1 MRVIS
6 GKYRGKRIM
15 APKKLP
21 VRPTTDMAKESLF
34 NILGHHFHL
43 DEISF
48 LNLFSGTGNI
58 SYEMA
63 SRGCEDVTA
72 VDQDRNCVEFIKKM
86 SMEMKFDHFSTI
98 RSEAMQFLKGQYRK
112 WDVIFADPPYEFAG
126 HQLLVDE
133 IFGKGMLAEGG
144 MLILEHGQ
152 DVDFKEYEHL
162 TIVKRYGSVYFS
174 FFEFQES
181 E

>member
-1 MRVIS
+1 
-6 GKYRGKRIM
+6 M

-48 LNLFSGTGNI
+48 LDLFSGTGNI

-98 RSEAMQFLKGQYRK
+98 R
-112 WDVIFADPPYEFAG
+112 
-126 HQLLVDE
+126 
-133 IFGKGMLAEGG
+133 
-144 MLILEHGQ
+144 
-152 DVDFKEYEHL
+152 
-162 TIVKRYGSVYFS
+162 
-174 FFEFQES
+174 
-181 E
+181 